1 VVAVSGA
8 LPFSF
13 QWTSNGVPIA
23 GATSAT
29 LTLANTTINSSATYR
44 LNVTNVFGSTNS
56 QPIVLTFTAPP
67 AGYVSQVLSDNPTA
81 FWRLADTNGSTTAV
95 DSAGLYDGTY
105 STAGVTYGAGGFL
118 GDPSS
123 GVALNGSSGRAVV
136 PNTSALNPNGPF
148 TIEFWGELTS
158 YGFFV
163 PISSMNRPARDSGY
177 EFYIDGNASGYEFH
191 TAAGGGYNMIT
202 YDDHVPANGTW
213 THVVGVWDTTNLY
226 VYVNGQLGDLS
237 SESTLPNGEDNWEL
251 EGAPA
256 FVPNTAEPLYI
267 GSRSDGTH
275 FWHGGLSDIAFYNY
289 ALSPAQIK
297 THWSYAWV
305 ASSVVQ
311 SPVGVTNTEGSTI
324 TLTATATGNPNTYQW
339 YKGGTALS
347 LGNNADGTPHY
358 TDDVTNLTL
367 VITEA
372 QIADSGQYYV
382 VVSNPLK
389 NSTSAS
395 ATVLVT
401 ADTNPPTVLGVTGLG
416 TPNASGSTPYLAKVV
431 FDKRVDSTT
440 AGEVANYTFSPS
452 VTVVGVTALAD
463 EAAASLG
470 ADWRTVILE
479 TSGFTP
485 GQKYSL
491 TVSGVKDQAQTPNTI
506 VPKATSFLAPVLT
519 TGVLDW
525 DYYYLGSAG
534 DITTLTGDAN
544 YPNGPETNDTLTVF
558 DTDQITGGDLSTV
571 PAFGSLGEE
580 YGDSLSGWIT
590 PTVSGSYTFF
600 LAGDDSAEL
609 FLSTDATTANAQQIA
624 SVASAT
630 SSFAEPPAE
639 STSSAIT
646 LKAGTSYFIQ
656 ALHVEKTGG
665 DYVRVAWRISTD
677 STPAA
682 SLKPITAQYLSAYA
696 AVPAPRFNAPVLSG
710 GHLTISWTGTGTL
723 YQSTDLKTWTLV
735 TGSPTSPFVVT
746 PGAGSA
752 LFYRLIQ

>member
-1 VVAVSGA
+1 
-8 LPFSF
+8 
-13 QWTSNGVPIA
+13 
-23 GATSAT
+23 
-29 LTLANTTINSSATYR
+29 
-44 LNVTNVFGSTNS
+44 
-56 QPIVLTFTAPP
+56 
-67 AGYVSQVLSDNPTA
+67 
-81 FWRLADTNGSTTAV
+81 
-95 DSAGLYDGTY
+95 
-105 STAGVTYGAGGFL
+105 
-118 GDPSS
+118 
-123 GVALNGSSGRAVV
+123 
-136 PNTSALNPNGPF
+136 
-148 TIEFWGELTS
+148 
-158 YGFFV
+158 
-163 PISSMNRPARDSGY
+163 
-177 EFYIDGNASGYEFH
+177 
-191 TAAGGGYNMIT
+191 
-202 YDDHVPANGTW
+202 
-213 THVVGVWDTTNLY
+213 
-226 VYVNGQLGDLS
+226 
-237 SESTLPNGEDNWEL
+237 
-251 EGAPA
+251 
-256 FVPNTAEPLYI
+256 
-267 GSRSDGTH
+267 
-275 FWHGGLSDIAFYNY
+275 
-289 ALSPAQIK
+289 
-297 THWSYAWV
+297 
-305 ASSVVQ
+305 
-311 SPVGVTNTEGSTI
+311 
-324 TLTATATGNPNTYQW
+324 
-339 YKGGTALS
+339 
-347 LGNNADGTPHY
+347 
-358 TDDVTNLTL
+358 
-367 VITEA
+367 
-372 QIADSGQYYV
+372 
-382 VVSNPLK
+382 
-389 NSTSAS
+389 
-395 ATVLVT
+395 
-401 ADTNPPTVLGVTGLG
+401 VTGLG